1 MTLFLFSNKIGFA
14 RLTGI
19 SLHECAKQEV
29 KNVHQTI
36 QIANLP
42 PDKIAQENKIEKPK
56 TSNNVEVAIE
66 LPVQSK
72 EIVKEIILPLD
83 NVHNSNDIIHLVS
96 QEDLTV
102 VQVEWILGENNTTI
116 EVLKSEEI
124 VSESTEDNVGKYI
137 IQIYLYSIIIFEF
150 FTVEIAGKVTS
161 LTVLKPYLTAF
172 L

>member
-83 NVHNSNDIIHLVS
+83 NVHNSLPIHL
-96 QEDLTV
+96 
-102 VQVEWILGENNTTI
+102 
-116 EVLKSEEI
+116 
-124 VSESTEDNVGKYI
+124 
-137 IQIYLYSIIIFEF
+137 FCF
-150 FTVEIAGKVTS
+150 
-161 LTVLKPYLTAF
+161 
-172 L
+172 

>member
-1 MTLFLFSNKIGFA
+1 MGYPVET
-14 RLTGI
+14 
-19 SLHECAKQEV
+19 
-29 KNVHQTI
+29 
-36 QIANLP
+36 
-42 PDKIAQENKIEKPK
+42 PK

-66 LPVQSK
+66 LPVESK

-124 VSESTEDNVGKYI
+124 VSESTQDNIGNYI
-137 IQIYLYSIIIFEF
+137 ISKIRW
-150 FTVEIAGKVTS
+150 
-161 LTVLKPYLTAF
+161 
-172 L
+172 